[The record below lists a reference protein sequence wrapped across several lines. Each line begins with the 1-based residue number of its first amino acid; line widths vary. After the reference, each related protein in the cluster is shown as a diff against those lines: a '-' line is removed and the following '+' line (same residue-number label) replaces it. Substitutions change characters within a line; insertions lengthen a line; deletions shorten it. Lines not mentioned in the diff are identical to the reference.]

1 MRKSKSETIA
11 EYRNEFLA
19 EKSDDY
25 KNKFEQKNEN
35 QQYAAINHW
44 LKSAK
49 LLGGATKDL
58 AKVTA
63 TTVMGYLKDA
73 QKKLVKLETLSPKET
88 QKIHDMLNTVKG
100 TVDNFTTLK
109 KQQLIKALQD
119 EKVRLAKQNEDLD
132 RQIQD
137 LQNELANN

>member
-49 LLGGATKDL
+49 ILGGATKDL

-63 TTVMGYLKDA
+63 STVVGYLKDA
-73 QKKLVKLETLSPKET
+73 HKKLVKLENLSPKEA
-88 QKIHDMLNTVKG
+88 QKIQELLDKVKG
-100 TVDNFTTLK
+100 TIDDFDRIK
-109 KQQLIKALQD
+109 KQQLIEVLKS
-119 EKVRLAKQNEDLD
+119 EKEKLAKQNENLD

-137 LQNELANN
+137 LQNQLG